1 MRIFAQNISNSFCLS
16 DFHWT
21 KVERF
26 LKIDNFYNISSEEQL
41 CLTCKQFPGMLTLD
55 AGIVVRK
62 LRTFPPEYSTN
73 AMKMEPCSYD
83 TSNLETE
90 SLSQVNATIKDEL
103 DEINTSKGKFCNVKV
118 EEHFYGEIEPFS
130 EEHSSERSVIK
141 DELDEIDTS
150 KGKFCNVKVEEHFYE
165 EIEPFSEEH
174 LSERSVIKDVLQ
186 TKSHVLLRFDPITNS
201 LMKSMKQME

>member
-1 MRIFAQNISNSFCLS
+1 MEKSGSS
-16 DFHWT
+16 S
-21 KVERF
+21 
-26 LKIDNFYNISSEEQL
+26 SSEFEEEL
-41 CLTCKQFPGMLTLD
+41 ENAWILTLD

-73 AMKMEPCSYD
+73 AMKMEPCSHD

-90 SLSQVNATIKDEL
+90 SLSQVNETIKDEL

-141 DELDEIDTS
+141 DELDEIGTS
-150 KGKFCNVKVEEHFYE
+150 KGKFCNVKVEEHFYG

-174 LSERSVIKDVLQ
+174 LSERSVIK
-186 TKSHVLLRFDPITNS
+186 
-201 LMKSMKQME
+201 